1 VLLFVLS
8 SNTRIQA
15 QEKGNDNPPDERLRQ
30 AVLQAKTYAQAG
42 KAYRA
47 LFKRLDREGL
57 ANLENDPDPGIA
69 LQAAWELHV
78 ARAIAAKRIPQPQRF
93 LGFLEGRTRLRIPLR
108 WEIELATTSVAHSPD
123 RIAQTMDDYLPI
135 APFITK
141 RKDGTY
147 REEAQ
152 PVEETTLGP
161 HVPAD
166 TRLKRTDG
174 MIAITV
180 GKATVTIEDRL
191 FRQLKKEIAPDFTI
205 LRVALGPKQS
215 YLVWYEPTGHS
226 FPVVCLDSQS
236 GKVLWKTTSWASGSQ
251 NLLGYGGQMNHDV
264 ELVPV
269 PGKLLVFGSVFVGD
283 QYLEAFS
290 SETGSCLF
298 RFSSSRWCIRDR

>member
-8 SNTRIQA
+8 SNTWTQA
-15 QEKGNDNPPDERLRQ
+15 QEKGDDNPADQPLRQ
-30 AVLQAKTYAQAG
+30 AILQTSAEAG

-57 ANLENDPDPGIA
+57 ANLENDREPGIE

-93 LGFLEGRTRLRIPLR
+93 LGFLEGRTKLRIPLR
-108 WEIELATTSVAHSPD
+108 WEIDLATTSVAHSPD
-123 RIAQTMDDYLPI
+123 RIAQTMDDYLSI
-135 APFITK
+135 ASFITK

-147 REEAQ
+147 REEAEPFQ
-152 PVEETTLGP
+152 ETILGA
-161 HVPAD
+161 HVPAG
-166 TRLKRTDG
+166 TRLKRADG
-174 MIAITV
+174 KIAITV
-180 GKATVTIEDRL
+180 VKATVTTEDRL
-191 FRQLKKEIAPDFTI
+191 FQRLKKELSADFTM
-205 LRVALGPKQS
+205 LRVAPGPKQS
-215 YLVWYEPTGHS
+215 YLVWYEPDGHS
-226 FPVVCLDSQS
+226 YPVVCLDSQS
-236 GKVLWKTTSWASGSQ
+236 GQILWKTVSWASGSQ

-269 PGKLLVFGSVFVGD
+269 PGKLLVFGSVFIGG

-298 RFSSSRWCIRDR
+298 RFSSSRWCIQDR